1 MAFGLYLGCPND
13 LCDKCNKITEEAVVI
28 IKHSGRYDRNFIYVH
43 QSCLSKAI
51 EKAKKAAEVSA

>member
-13 LCDKCNKITEEAVVI
+13 LCDKCNKIT
-28 IKHSGRYDRNFIYVH
+28 
-43 QSCLSKAI
+43 CLSKAI